1 MKSETLSFKNTYYSI
16 NIISIQLFFN
26 KTSGKEDSQ
35 LFATKLTEKISDPC
49 NAKEHYQPFI
59 RKQNTKSVIQTMIIT
74 QQPKN
79 VENPNI
85 VDIKSPITE
94 HPKRY

>member
-59 RKQNTKSVIQTMIIT
+59 RKKNTKSVIQTMIIT
-74 QQPKN
+74 QQQ
-79 VENPNI
+79 
-85 VDIKSPITE
+85 
-94 HPKRY
+94 KRLKTQTLLI

>member
-1 MKSETLSFKNTYYSI
+1 
-16 NIISIQLFFN
+16 
-26 KTSGKEDSQ
+26 
-35 LFATKLTEKISDPC
+35 
-49 NAKEHYQPFI
+49 
-59 RKQNTKSVIQTMIIT
+59 MIIT